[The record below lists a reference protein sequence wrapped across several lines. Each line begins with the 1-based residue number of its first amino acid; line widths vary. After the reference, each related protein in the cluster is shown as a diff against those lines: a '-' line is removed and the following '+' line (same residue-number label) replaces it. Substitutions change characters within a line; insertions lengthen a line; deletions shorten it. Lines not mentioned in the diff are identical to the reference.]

1 MEAVWP
7 KSVTNSSWQSC
18 SSAWE
23 QAGDADEMERRIV
36 AGPGNERPRVGQIKS
51 SAESGDCEI

>member
-1 MEAVWP
+1 MPEP
-7 KSVTNSSWQSC
+7 
-18 SSAWE
+18 AWE
-23 QAGDADEMERRIV
+23 QAGDGDEMERRIV